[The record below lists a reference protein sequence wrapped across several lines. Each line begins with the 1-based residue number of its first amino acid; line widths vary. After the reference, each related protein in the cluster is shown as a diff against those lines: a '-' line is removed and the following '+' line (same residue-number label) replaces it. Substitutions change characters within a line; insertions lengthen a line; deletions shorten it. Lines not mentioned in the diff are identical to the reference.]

1 MVRIKMNA
9 LYDHFPDHA
18 PVDGEPFLNF
28 YADTYVDQVQD
39 GEKAVA
45 MLLEPRSMLG
55 PAYDFVEEHGD
66 KFGLIFTHDS
76 RILKKWQQAWFLNW
90 GDVWCTTDSE
100 KTKGISLVSSWKNW
114 CPLHSARLALAQ
126 MLDGSPY
133 VDCYGSFRHGDKDH
147 WDDVRLA
154 HEAYKFAVVIE
165 NDIDDF
171 WFTEKLL
178 NCFANKVVPIY
189 VGAPRIGELFNEDGI
204 IRVNDWRDIPEL
216 VMTLDV
222 DEVYARML
230 PDVCDNFH
238 RVEPYKVPWKERFW
252 KSYGN
257 MLEEYQDE

>member
-1 MVRIKMNA
+1 MVRVKMTA

-28 YADTYVDQVQD
+28 YADTYVKEVKFS
-39 GEKAVA
+39 EKAIA
-45 MLLEPRSMLG
+45 MLLEPRALI
-55 PAYDFVEEHGD
+55 PDAYEYVEQHSGAF
-66 KFGLIFTHDS
+66 KYIFTHDS
-76 RILKKWQQAWFLNW
+76 KILKLPNAWMLNW
-90 GDVWCTTDSE
+90 ADVWCTTDSE

-114 CPLHSARLALAQ
+114 CPLHNARLTLAQ
-126 MLDGSPY
+126 TLDGSPY
-133 VDCYGSFRHGDKDH
+133 VDCYGSFRRGDKDR

-154 HEAYKFAVVIE
+154 HEEYKFAVVIE

-189 VGAPRIGELFNEDGI
+189 VGATRIGELFNEDGI

-216 VMTLDV
+216 VKTLDV
-222 DEVYARML
+222 DKTYEMML

-238 RVEPYKVPWKERFW
+238 RVEPYKTPWKERFW
-252 KSYGN
+252 KTYGH